1 MANNIVIAV
10 HASTASVALL
20 LGAHNLIRRPRGDRR
35 HLIVGRVWL
44 VCMYVTV
51 LSSFAIQA
59 LHPGHF
65 TWIHGLS
72 VFTLVTLTIGLWAAR
87 THRAAVHGQFMAG
100 SYFGLVGA
108 FIGAVVVP
116 QRRIPQLALHHPVVL
131 AAATIGVIAVAAAI
145 VHLART
151 GTRIGVRAVEG
162 TAARDRRDVLS
173 VAVRRDGG

>member
-1 MANNIVIAV
+1 M

-44 VCMYVTV
+44 ACMYVTV